1 MTELTIYKCD
11 YCGQE
16 FDDYDDCRRH
26 EWGCRYNDLMANDDN
41 RLKIYNQAGD
51 LLAFNSNIDPDC
63 IWAIRVNSY
72 ADAQFIDDF
81 FEEMGYE
88 KPIKIING
96 VFNSPGLYYFCEDDY
111 GTWKYWIEEHEKL
124 NEIKNKFS
132 TGA

>member
-1 MTELTIYKCD
+1 MTEWSVYKCD

-16 FDDYDDCRRH
+16 FDDAEDCRRH
-26 EWGCRYNDLMANDDN
+26 EWGCRYNDLMLGDDN
-41 RLKIYNQAGD
+41 RLEIYNQAGD
-51 LLAFNSNIDPDC
+51 RMTFTTHISPDD

-81 FEEMGYE
+81 FEENGYE

-96 VFNSPGLYYFCEDDY
+96 VFNSPGLHYFCEDGY

-124 NEIKNKFS
+124 NEIKNKFP
-132 TGA
+132 TEA